1 MNFDVKYMLEVLITI
16 IKYVPLTIIIA
27 VLSMVFAVIL
37 GLIMALI
44 RNNKIIVLDK
54 IAAVYISFFRS
65 IPTLVELFLIYY
77 GLPQLFPVFNKMDA
91 MTAAII
97 GLSLKESSYLAEIFK
112 AALTSVDKGQLE
124 ACLGVGISKLNAY
137 KRIILPQATVNAIP
151 GMSNTF
157 ISLLKETSL
166 AFTLG
171 LADLFAQGKMMASES
186 LKFSEAYLA
195 VAIIFWGLVIIC
207 SLVQKILEKRLG
219 RPYNV

>member
-1 MNFDVKYMLEVLITI
+1 MNFDIQYMLKVLFTI
-16 IKYVPLTIIIA
+16 IKYIPMTLIIATASMLFAIII
-27 VLSMVFAVIL
+27 

-44 RNNKIIVLDK
+44 RNNKVPVLNK
-54 IAAVYISFFRS
+54 VVVVYISFFRS

-77 GLPQLFPVFNKMDA
+77 GLPQFFPVFSKMDA

-97 GLSLKESSYLAEIFK
+97 GLSLKESSYLAEIFR
-112 AALTSVDKGQLE
+112 AALSSVDKGQLE
-124 ACLGVGISKLNAY
+124 ACLGVGISKINAY
-137 KRIILPQATVNAIP
+137 KRIILPQSAINALP

-171 LADLFAQGKMMASES
+171 LADLFAQGKMMAAES

-195 VAIIFWGLVIIC
+195 VAIIFWGLIIIF
-207 SLVQKILEKRLG
+207 SLGQQFLEKQLS
-219 RPYNV
+219 RPYHV

>member
-124 ACLGVGISKLNAY
+124 ACLGIGISKLNAY
-137 KRIILPQATVNAIP
+137 KRIILPQAAVNAIP